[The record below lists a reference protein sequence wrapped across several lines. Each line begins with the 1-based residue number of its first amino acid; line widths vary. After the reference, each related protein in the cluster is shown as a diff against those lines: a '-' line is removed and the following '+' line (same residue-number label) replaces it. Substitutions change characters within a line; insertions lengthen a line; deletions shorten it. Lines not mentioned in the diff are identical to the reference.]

1 MKLDLKPPKHRSF
14 SVGPKMSNVIL
25 TRFRRG
31 RTDLNHIRFT
41 LGLTD
46 DPSCLCHFK
55 LESSEHYM
63 LDCFLYTVERQNL
76 YNLVEHLIPKF
87 PNLSKKEKFI
97 ILMKG
102 IDIKNPE
109 LYNTNK
115 RISFAVQ
122 SFITKTKRF
131 T

>member
-1 MKLDLKPPKHRSF
+1 
-14 SVGPKMSNVIL
+14 MSNVIL

-31 RTDLNHIRFT
+31 RTDLIHIRFT

-87 PNLSKKEKFI
+87 QRKKNCQTQPQ
-97 ILMKG
+97 LQ
-102 IDIKNPE
+102 PSWAE
-109 LYNTNK
+109 LVLFSTLHS
-115 RISFAVQ
+115 IAC
-122 SFITKTKRF
+122 
-131 T
+131 